1 MIMVALVFIAHQIG
15 GATRDR
21 TADLLRAR
29 QALSQLSYSP
39 FVLGL
44 LLLDCVAF
52 IPRGVMYSLVPALL
66 VIKAPCQKQN
76 LSQMLLCVRLNPT

>member
-1 MIMVALVFIAHQIG
+1 
-15 GATRDR
+15 
-21 TADLLRAR
+21 
-29 QALSQLSYSP
+29 
-39 FVLGL
+39 